1 MLVSCNA
8 VCCSQ
13 LYKALVNQFAIC
25 ADLLYCFLWY
35 SSQES
40 KVKSCPWSASE
51 VGTLLKQSW
60 SPLRFLV
67 VSFEFQPVSTARHM
81 WVLEKSHQKH
91 ASFLSK
97 FNTVQ
102 SWPNFNQSS
111 TVYISITQYVAD
123 NLFPTAMPW
132 ASMPV
137 NSNPHQGTDLSKT
150 FLLHFQKGWIR
161 PESTSSPI

>member
-1 MLVSCNA
+1 MSVSSNA

-13 LYKALVNQFAIC
+13 LYNALVNQFAIC

-35 SSQES
+35 SSLES
-40 KVKSCPWSASE
+40 KVKNCPWSAFE

-91 ASFLSK
+91 ASFLST
-97 FNTVQ
+97 FNTVS

-111 TVYISITQYVAD
+111 TVYISITQYCSWHS
-123 NLFPTAMPW
+123 LFPTAMPR

-137 NSNPHQGTDLSKT
+137 NSSPHQGTDLSKT
-150 FLLHFQKGWIR
+150 FLPHFQKG
-161 PESTSSPI
+161 